1 MKLADWL
8 KAIIQRRKKTN
19 QPLQQLISFENN
31 EIKLDVTK
39 LIDHLSESDKT
50 SSDKTLRTK
59 RWQ

>member
-1 MKLADWL
+1 MKLVDGL
-8 KAIIQRRKKTN
+8 KAIIAKQKKTD
-19 QPLQQLISFENN
+19 QPLQQLISLENN

-50 SSDKTLRTK
+50 SRTK

>member
-19 QPLQQLISFENN
+19 QPLQQLISLENN

-39 LIDHLSESDKT
+39 LIDHLSEST
-50 SSDKTLRTK
+50 SKSDKTPRTK

>member
-8 KAIIQRRKKTN
+8 KAIIQRRKKAN
-19 QPLQQLISFENN
+19 QPSQQLISFENN

-50 SSDKTLRTK
+50 SSDKMSRTK